1 MVHCS
6 KPLHRIAEK
15 HGRMEAKTFASVA
28 FAAVAPVVA
37 PVVAPAANESPRR
50 LWWLFVSAIG
60 TR

>member
-37 PVVAPAANESPRR
+37 PAANEPPRR